1 MYLFVLENNFTNS
14 ASLIVETN
22 ISLQISLN
30 NFPASLIDI
39 FVLIGSTSEYFG
51 ITYYKGKRGGIYTLS
66 PSGTRKYK
74 F

>member
-39 FVLIGSTSEYFG
+39 FVFPEI
-51 ITYYKGKRGGIYTLS
+51 I
-66 PSGTRKYK
+66 
-74 F
+74 